1 MYTVP
6 LFRIWVLFM
15 FLTAFALSIITER
28 NKAYNRMRKSRLYWL
43 HQDNLLFCPCR
54 QVSSRDG
61 LLLSF
66 GLHLMI
72 PMDLSLLRLARTV
85 LSACSVFTHHF
96 GSEIRKRCHWHVFVT
111 LFKSEIF
118 LLFLDFFELWC
129 RKVG

>member
-1 MYTVP
+1 
-6 LFRIWVLFM
+6 M

-96 GSEIRKRCHWHVFVT
+96 GLEIRHVFVT